1 MARLEQIR
9 LAVRLAVQ
17 ANAAGAKPR
26 SKLGYDA
33 TKPVYLPTAHGVGD
47 RMAKAADR

>member
-1 MARLEQIR
+1 MTRLEHIR

-26 SKLGYDA
+26 SRLGYDA
-33 TKPVYLPTAHGVGD
+33 AEPVYILTAHGVGD